1 MSRLSLIKLGT
12 ISYMEGLSQQSKF
25 TNIVKQSIAN
35 HFPRHFL
42 LLLEHRPVYTVGIR
56 SNTVSDEEE
65 SRLKRMGADFHRTSR
80 GGLITFHGPG
90 QLVAY
95 PILALKGLRDSSG
108 KALGVRRY
116 VEQLEE
122 CLIRTANGLGV
133 KGVDRVDGLPGVWV
147 EGRRKLASLGVSV
160 QHGVTG
166 HGLALNCD
174 MDLTWFDK
182 IVACGI
188 SGVKMTSLLQETLS
202 INPSCD
208 CSVSTVIPH
217 LINAFSQSFHL
228 DANRLIVDEDC
239 PSNEIVIPRHS
250 SSIV

>member
-65 SRLKRMGADFHRTSR
+65 SRLKRMGADFHRYSTHHNCVLSVLIWRTSR

-108 KALGVRRY
+108 KV
-116 VEQLEE
+116 
-122 CLIRTANGLGV
+122 CL
-133 KGVDRVDGLPGVWV
+133 
-147 EGRRKLASLGVSV
+147 
-160 QHGVTG
+160 
-166 HGLALNCD
+166 
-174 MDLTWFDK
+174 
-182 IVACGI
+182 
-188 SGVKMTSLLQETLS
+188 
-202 INPSCD
+202 
-208 CSVSTVIPH
+208 
-217 LINAFSQSFHL
+217 
-228 DANRLIVDEDC
+228 
-239 PSNEIVIPRHS
+239 
-250 SSIV
+250 